1 MSIAMQSRFA
11 GALREADRVP
21 EGVTSW
27 NRPRPQRRFA
37 VYRNNV
43 VHGLSRALAA
53 RFPVTEK
60 LVGEQFFAGMA
71 HAFIAAQPPRSPLL
85 LAYGD
90 ELAEFVAGFAPAAEL
105 PYLPD
110 VIRLEAAR
118 GHAYHAADV
127 PPLAPTAL
135 AEVPPERL
143 ADLVFEPHPALSIVR
158 STHPVVTIWAMNAG
172 EMPLEPLDAW
182 NAEDALIVRPALHVL
197 VRRLP
202 AGGAAFLEALAAGTA
217 LAGAVE
223 RAVADDPQ
231 FDLTVNLAG
240 AFEADAFAAFR

>member
-1 MSIAMQSRFA
+1 MSIAMQGRFVD
-11 GALREADRVP
+11 ALREAGGVP
-21 EGVTSW
+21 GGVTSW
-27 NRPRPQRRFA
+27 NRPRPERRFE

-43 VHGLSRALAA
+43 AFGLSRALAQ

-60 LVGEQFFAGMA
+60 LVGEEFFAGMA
-71 HAFIAAQPPRSPLL
+71 HAFIAAHPPCSPLL

-90 ELAEFVAGFAPAAEL
+90 ELAEFVAEFAPAADL

-127 PPLAPTAL
+127 APLAPAAL
-135 AEVPPERL
+135 AEMPPERL
-143 ADLVFEPHPALSIVR
+143 AALNFELHPALNVVR
-158 STHPVVTIWAMNAG
+158 SAHPVVTIWAMNAG

-202 AGGAAFLEALAAGTA
+202 AGGAAFLEALAAGAA
-217 LAGAVE
+217 LSAAVE
-223 RAVADDPQ
+223 LALADDPH

-240 AFEADAFAAFR
+240 AFEAGAFAAFH

>member
-1 MSIAMQSRFA
+1 MSIATQSRFA
-11 GALREADRVP
+11 KALREADRVP

-27 NRPRPQRRFA
+27 NLPRPERRFD

-43 VHGLSRALAA
+43 AYGLTRALAV
-53 RFPVTEK
+53 RFPVAAR
-60 LVGEQFFAGMA
+60 LVGEEFFAGMA
-71 HAFIAAQPPRSPLL
+71 RAFIAAHPPRSPLL
-85 LAYGD
+85 LFYGD
-90 ELAEFVAGFAPAAEL
+90 ELADFVTAFAPAAEL

-127 PPLAPTAL
+127 APLAPTAL

-143 ADLVFEPHPALSIVR
+143 ADLVFEPHPALSVVR
-158 STHPVVTIWAMNAG
+158 SADPVVTIWAMNAG

-182 NAEDALIVRPALHVL
+182 NAEDALIVRPALNVL

-202 AGGAAFLEALAAGTA
+202 PGGAAFLQSLAAGTA
-217 LAGAVE
+217 LARAVE

-240 AFEADAFAAFR
+240 AFEAGAFAAFR